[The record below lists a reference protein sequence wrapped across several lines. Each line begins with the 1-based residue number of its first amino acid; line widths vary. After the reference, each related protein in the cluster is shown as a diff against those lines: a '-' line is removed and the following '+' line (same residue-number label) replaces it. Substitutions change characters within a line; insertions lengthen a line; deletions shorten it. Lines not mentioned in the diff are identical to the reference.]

1 MTITKLIEHLEDA
14 HGTADW
20 FHLNSQVSCLE
31 KMIVK
36 WLVNYNTCSTTAKVD
51 KMMSCISTYWDT
63 TM

>member
-14 HGTADW
+14 RGTADW

-36 WLVNYNTCSTTAKVD
+36 LLVN
-51 KMMSCISTYWDT
+51 
-63 TM
+63 